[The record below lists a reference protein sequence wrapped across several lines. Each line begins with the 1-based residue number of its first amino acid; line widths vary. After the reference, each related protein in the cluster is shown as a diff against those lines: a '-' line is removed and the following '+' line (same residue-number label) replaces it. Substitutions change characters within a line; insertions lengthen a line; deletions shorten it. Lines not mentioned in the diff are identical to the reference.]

1 MDILLQNFDLVIF
14 LVLAVLG
21 YTAGSL
27 AEKRHYRSIIKREKE
42 LLKMAVVTA
51 EGSFPPG
58 KVKESALV
66 TGSVVVSIDYFKRLL
81 AILRNIF
88 GGRVKSYE
96 SLVDRA
102 RREAILRMKES
113 AKKQGANMIINMR
126 LETATIGRNANKK
139 KTVGSGCLP
148 NRWKTHS
155 ISRNRVISATD

>member
-1 MDILLQNFDLVIF
+1 MEILLQNFDLVIF
-14 LVLAVLG
+14 LVLAIFG

-51 EGSFPPG
+51 EGSFPPERIQE
-58 KVKESALV
+58 VALV
-66 TGSVVVSIDYFKRLL
+66 MGSVVISIDYFKRIL

-113 AKKQGANMIINMR
+113 AKEQGAKMIINMR
-126 LETATIGRNANKK
+126 LETATIGRSANKK
-139 KTVGSGCLP
+139 KSVGSVEAIAYGTAIVM
-148 NRWKTHS
+148 N
-155 ISRNRVISATD
+155 

>member
-1 MDILLQNFDLVIF
+1 MNILLQNFDLVIF

-42 LLKMAVVTA
+42 LFKMAVVTA

-58 KVKESALV
+58 KVRESALV
-66 TGSVVVSIDYFKRLL
+66 TGSVVISIDYFKRLL

-113 AKKQGANMIINMR
+113 AKMIINMR

-139 KTVGSGCLP
+139 KTVGSIEAIAYGTAIVM
-148 NRWKTHS
+148 N
-155 ISRNRVISATD
+155 

>member
-1 MDILLQNFDLVIF
+1 MEVLLQNFDLVVF
-14 LVLAVLG
+14 LMLLILG
-21 YTAGSL
+21 YIAGSW

-126 LETATIGRNANKK
+126 LETSTIGRSANKK
-139 KTVGSGCLP
+139 KSVGSVEAIAYG
-148 NRWKTHS
+148 TA
-155 ISRNRVISATD
+155 IVF